1 MKYKFLS
8 TKTAPYKNIVDMTTR
23 QGSGGWWLHT
33 DYPFTWMR
41 REMAIRSCRSM
52 ISSVPIVYAIIPNKL

>member
-8 TKTAPYKNIVDMTTR
+8 TKIAPHRNIVDMTTR

-33 DYPFTWMR
+33 DYPFTYKKSKTWR
-41 REMAIRSCRSM
+41 LFLQQNANS
-52 ISSVPIVYAIIPNKL
+52 IVYAIIPNKL